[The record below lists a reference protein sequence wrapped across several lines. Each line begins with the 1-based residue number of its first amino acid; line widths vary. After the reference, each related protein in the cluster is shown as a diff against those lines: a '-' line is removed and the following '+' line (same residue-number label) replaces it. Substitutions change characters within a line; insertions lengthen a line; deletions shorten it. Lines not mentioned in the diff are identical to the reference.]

1 MFGKCFQKNRLFLLH
16 IFNNNHNKLS
26 TVNDKLIKKFYR
38 RLKMKKFTKILMA
51 LVLIIGVTF
60 GFAGSAFADEAYPGD
75 GTYKVEVFHD
85 SSMATKPMKGKV
97 DSAFIKAVVK
107 KNTATGKYD
116 VTFHTTPIKYMGV
129 SGEIEEINI
138 GGSISNSGPVF
149 ELKNVDLNSKNEY
162 LSANGVSCK
171 MKIAKFIH
179 KSVSVFFKLTRIN

>member
-1 MFGKCFQKNRLFLLH
+1 
-16 IFNNNHNKLS
+16 
-26 TVNDKLIKKFYR
+26 
-38 RLKMKKFTKILMA
+38 MKKFTKILMA

-60 GFAGSAFADEAYPGD
+60 GFAGSAFADAAYPGD
-75 GTYKVEVFHD
+75 ATYKVEVFHD

-162 LSANGVSCK
+162 LYVNGVSCK